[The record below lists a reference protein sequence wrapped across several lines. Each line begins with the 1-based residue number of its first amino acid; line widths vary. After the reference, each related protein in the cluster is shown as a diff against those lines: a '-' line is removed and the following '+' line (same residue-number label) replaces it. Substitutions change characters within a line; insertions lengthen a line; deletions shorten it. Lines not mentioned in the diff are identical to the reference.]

1 MHKLR
6 NILLAIS
13 SFFLIFSS
21 KVSAV
26 VGTAPNG
33 YNFDNHRQYI
43 LANQL
48 REDTNAGLG
57 LTSNITT
64 CNSNN
69 GLVSFDFK
77 ADFLDST
84 KSYIVEIPYSMNV
97 VSNAP
102 ITGTPSTFFLRP
114 NTRNPSSPSAFDTQT
129 IGVFNTDAVNSELSN
144 GYYNLYYNLSVYLL
158 VTPNNSGS
166 TSKRLQLGD
175 YTSTVTSNTLFNMVN
190 FSNCSGTPNA
200 TATLRQQ
207 GFNYIEVDDSQVVSQ
222 PLLLMYLIESV
233 KNISQGSAA
242 DLTTIEAAVQAISN
256 NSSLITTQL
265 NTIAGNQ
272 VTMNDNMVD
281 YIENARD
288 VISSTISTQTS
299 NLNAQSAANASAI
312 NQQIANSA
320 SSINSQIS
328 TTGQAISSGI
338 STTNSNLSGI
348 SSQLNTIASNQVT
361 ANDNLIDYLD
371 LIIANQQQSSGTIDY
386 QYQQQ
391 TAQNTS
397 SINQILTTDDMTTTE
412 QAGLETVYSDLF
424 DNLSFDSVMEMDGY
438 ADNPSQQK
446 ITDLAKNLYQSAI
459 GIFGVNLDSEALD
472 FNSQTNLLYF
482 IANSYNGPTWA
493 KYFDFFNLSAYR
505 IDGSRVNN
513 SFSVKDTSSLV
524 CKPLFVPL
532 PKFVLNWLDYS
543 SIPRTRPSVS
553 TTNLALYSNVSSYS
567 VAPFGCSYEVEYKC
581 YGFLIPCLYD
591 IFPDFFFNGWGRA
604 WMWVNAMSIILWLV
618 YDLIHFVLDSL
629 SLTIKPA
636 NDTVQFLNKGNK

>member
-1 MHKLR
+1 MKKIVTL
-6 NILLAIS
+6 ILA
-13 SFFLIFSS
+13 FFLIFSS

-242 DLTTIEAAVQAISN
+242 DLTTIEAAVQSISN

-320 SSINSQIS
+320 SSVNSQIS
-328 TTGQAISSGI
+328 STGQAISSGI
-338 STTNSNLSGI
+338 STTNTNLSGI
-348 SSQLNTIASNQVT
+348 SSQLSTIASNQVT
-361 ANDNLIDYLD
+361 SNDNLLDYLD
-371 LIIANQQQSSGTIDY
+371 LIIQNQQSSSGTIDY

-397 SINQILTTDDMTTTE
+397 AINQTFSGFQSDYNDDDVD
-412 QAGLETVYSDLF
+412 QSVDDL
-424 DNLSFDSVMEMDGY
+424 S
-438 ADNPSQQK
+438 
-446 ITDLAKNLYQSAI
+446 
-459 GIFGVNLDSEALD
+459 
-472 FNSQTNLLYF
+472 
-482 IANSYNGPTWA
+482 
-493 KYFDFFNLSAYR
+493 DFFNTDVDTIQDNGGQSWTGNQTTDNFVNEVGISGIFRSLFARNLPGTPNEPLNCESYGAHYYPK
-505 IDGSRVNN
+505 IDI
-513 SFSVKDTSSLV
+513 VKDNCSSPV
-524 CKPLFVPL
+524 CRMLETR
-532 PKFVLNWLDYS
+532 YS
-543 SIPRTRPSVS
+543 SDGHLKFSWCTREMLMSFRLTSELTLLNVWDMFWWMIVIWRISVDIIH
-553 TTNLALYSNVSSYS
+553 TFQNATN
-567 VAPFGCSYEVEYKC
+567 VEKE
-581 YGFLIPCLYD
+581 D
-591 IFPDFFFNGWGRA
+591 K
-604 WMWVNAMSIILWLV
+604 
-618 YDLIHFVLDSL
+618 
-629 SLTIKPA
+629 LTIME
-636 NDTVQFLNKGNK
+636 V